1 MITWVLRSREL
12 FQLWLEGN
20 MTIVEGSERHNIAS
34 LEDGEGGLQAKEYGR
49 SPGAGKDKETDSLL
63 EHPERN
69 ASLPAP

>member
-1 MITWVLRSREL
+1 
-12 FQLWLEGN
+12 

-34 LEDGEGGLQAKEYGR
+34 LEDGDGGLQAKEYGR
-49 SPGAGKDKETDSLL
+49 SPGAGKDKETDSLR